1 MNNIT
6 IGQYVPGDSWIYKMD
21 PRIKIIALVLALV
34 VTFTISSFN
43 HMAVLLVLTLMM
55 ILTTGI
61 PFLKMIKGMKAL
73 LFLLTFTF
81 VIQVFYVQSGNLLFE
96 TDMHLSFSSI
106 GALVVLIVLYNIAK
120 KRTKFK
126 STLFLAFVFMV
137 FFLQAVLPYGK
148 IFSYEFNLYEG
159 GLYKTGF
166 LLFRILIVVM
176 LSSLLTFTT
185 MPTDLNNGLESVL
198 KPFKVVR
205 FPVAEL
211 SMMLSITLRFIPTLL
226 DETTKIMKAQASRG
240 VEFSESKLKDK
251 ISQIISLLIPIF
263 VISFKRA
270 EDLANAME
278 ARGYVIG
285 AKRTKIDQMKLG
297 LVDLV
302 SVTILVLLLTFNI
315 LVNTGVIHAL

>member
-137 FFLQAVLPYGK
+137 FFIQAVLPYGK

>member
-6 IGQYVPGDSWIYKMD
+6 IGQYVPGDSWIYRMD
-21 PRIKIIALVLALV
+21 PRVKIIALVLSLV
-34 VTFTISSFN
+34 VTFTIASFN
-43 HMAVLLVLTLMM
+43 AMIALLVLTVIM

-81 VIQVFYVQSGNLLFE
+81 VIQVFYVQSGKELF
-96 TDMHLSFSSI
+96 TSAMYISFSSL
-106 GALVVLIVLYNIAK
+106 AAMVLLIVVYNFLK
-120 KRTKFK
+120 KRIKFK
-126 STLFLAFVFMV
+126 STLFLLLVFALFAV
-137 FFLQAVLPYGK
+137 QSFLPFGK
-148 IFSYEFNLYEG
+148 LFEYEFSVYEG

-166 LLFRILIVVM
+166 LLFRIMIVVM
-176 LSSLLTFTT
+176 LSSLLTFST

-198 KPFKVVR
+198 KPLKVIR
-205 FPVAEL
+205 FPVSEL

-226 DETTKIMKAQASRG
+226 DETNKIMKAQASRG
-240 VEFSESKLKDK
+240 VEFSESKLKEK

-278 ARGYVIG
+278 ARGYIIG
-285 AKRTKIDQMKLG
+285 AKRTKIDVMKIG
-297 LVDLV
+297 LVDFV
-302 SVTILVLLLTFNI
+302 SLFILVGLLTVNI
-315 LVNTGVIHAL
+315 LMATGTINAF

>member
-302 SVTILVLLLTFNI
+302 SVTILVLLLTLNI

>member
-6 IGQYVPGDSWIYKMD
+6 IGQYVPGDSWIYRMD
-21 PRIKIIALVLALV
+21 PRVKIISLVLALV

-43 HMAVLLVLTLMM
+43 HIGILLVLTLIM
-55 ILTTGI
+55 ILSTRI
-61 PFLKMIKGMKAL
+61 PFMKMIKGMKAL

-81 VIQVFYVQSGNLLFE
+81 VIQVFYVNTGKLLFE
-96 TDMHLSFSSI
+96 SKMHLSISSI
-106 GALVVLIVLYNIAK
+106 AALILLIVLYNVFK
-120 KRTKFK
+120 KRTKYK
-126 STLFLAFVFMV
+126 STLFLLFVFLI
-137 FFLQAVLPYGK
+137 FFLQAILPYGE
-148 IFSYEFNLYEG
+148 IFSYQFKLYEG

-176 LSSLLTFTT
+176 LSSLLTFST

-198 KPFKVVR
+198 KPLKVVR
-205 FPVAEL
+205 FPVSEL

-240 VEFSESKLKDK
+240 VEFSESKLKEK

-278 ARGYVIG
+278 ARGYIIG
-285 AKRTKIDQMKLG
+285 AKRTKIDEMKVG
-297 LVDLV
+297 MVDYMSLF
-302 SVTILVLLLTFNI
+302 ILLALLTFNI
-315 LVNTGVIHAL
+315 LVNQGIIHAL

>member
-81 VIQVFYVQSGNLLFE
+81 VIQVFYVQSGKLLFE

-137 FFLQAVLPYGK
+137 FFLQAILPYGK

>member
-6 IGQYVPGDSWIYKMD
+6 IGQYVPGDSWIYRMD
-21 PRIKIIALVLALV
+21 PRVKIIALVLSLV
-34 VTFTISSFN
+34 VTFTIASFN
-43 HMAVLLVLTLMM
+43 AMIALLVLTVIM

-81 VIQVFYVQSGNLLFE
+81 VIQVFYVQSGKELF
-96 TDMHLSFSSI
+96 TSAMYISFSSL
-106 GALVVLIVLYNIAK
+106 AAMVLLIVVYNFLK
-120 KRTKFK
+120 KRIKFK
-126 STLFLAFVFMV
+126 STLFLLLVFALFAV
-137 FFLQAVLPYGK
+137 QSFLPFGK
-148 IFSYEFNLYEG
+148 LVEYEFSVYEG

-166 LLFRILIVVM
+166 LLFRIMIVVM
-176 LSSLLTFTT
+176 LSSLLTFST

-198 KPFKVVR
+198 KPLKVIR
-205 FPVAEL
+205 FPVSEL

-226 DETTKIMKAQASRG
+226 DETNKIMKAQASRG
-240 VEFSESKLKDK
+240 VEFSESKLKEK

-278 ARGYVIG
+278 ARGYIIG
-285 AKRTKIDQMKLG
+285 AKRTKIDVMKIG
-297 LVDLV
+297 LVDFV
-302 SVTILVLLLTFNI
+302 SLFILVGLLTVNI
-315 LVNTGVIHAL
+315 LMATGTINAF

>member
-21 PRIKIIALVLALV
+21 PRIKIIALVLSLV

-81 VIQVFYVQSGNLLFE
+81 VIQVFYVQSGKLLFE

>member
-302 SVTILVLLLTFNI
+302 SVSILVLLLTFNI

>member
-81 VIQVFYVQSGNLLFE
+81 VIQVFYVQSGKLLFE

-148 IFSYEFNLYEG
+148 MFSYEFNLYEG

-226 DETTKIMKAQASRG
+226 DETAKIMKAQASRG

>member
-137 FFLQAVLPYGK
+137 FFLQAILPYGK